1 MKILNKNVKI
11 LRPWDWW
18 KAIVKNTTNH
28 QKNQHQY
35 WNLWKNQYQEKMR
48 SPWRNLKES
57 RKFPQSL
64 DSNVNS
70 KSSLYKKQKFISKIE
85 SWEKLGRRKPLLIMK
100 CDWLLYLYQFIVN
113 NQIDKWLT
121 NNNINPEVIGN
132 FLY

>member
-1 MKILNKNVKI
+1 
-11 LRPWDWW
+11 
-18 KAIVKNTTNH
+18 
-28 QKNQHQY
+28 
-35 WNLWKNQYQEKMR
+35 MR

-57 RKFPQSL
+57 LKLPQSL

-70 KSSLYKKQKFISKIE
+70 KSSLYKKQKLTSKIE
-85 SWEKLGRRKPLLIMK
+85 SWEKLGRRKPLLTMK